1 MKESIKYL
9 VIIGI
14 FLCTYCL
21 YNMNSLATSND
32 SFLTS
37 IDIHN
42 VDEYKEFAINCKAN
56 KGYAGKVINLKSD
69 LDFKGNENNK
79 TPIVEDTFKGIFNG
93 NGHAFKNVYIT
104 NENSNDVAL
113 FEKNEGTIK
122 KVVVESGTII
132 GEYGAGSIAG
142 KNKGL
147 IEQCANYVNIQG
159 GYDVGGI
166 CSWNDGE
173 GVVRYCYN
181 RGNITDLAPG
191 GGGTIGFGGIVGY
204 DYSGSIVSCYNVGIV
219 APEGNGGK
227 SNISG
232 WFWDDEKHYTKNC
245 YYDAKNSLDRDEYF
259 IGLIDLNGPKLLEE
273 LNISQAAFVNGTE
286 NYPTLNMNID
296 INEPTNYLEL
306 KRKELDNQNL
316 TVSESQDLY
325 DDYYQESYKENIY
338 DEEPYE
344 ENVYDDNSYYEYDDN
359 LEDYND
365 EGEHTS
371 TAVMTRVL
379 IVLTFLAIAAV
390 VWILFLLALIVKLER
405 KK

>member
-1 MKESIKYL
+1 M
-9 VIIGI
+9 
-14 FLCTYCL
+14 
-21 YNMNSLATSND
+21 
-32 SFLTS
+32 
-37 IDIHN
+37 
-42 VDEYKEFAINCKAN
+42 
-56 KGYAGKVINLKSD
+56 
-69 LDFKGNENNK
+69 
-79 TPIVEDTFKGIFNG
+79 
-93 NGHAFKNVYIT
+93 
-104 NENSNDVAL
+104 
-113 FEKNEGTIK
+113 
-122 KVVVESGTII
+122 
-132 GEYGAGSIAG
+132 
-142 KNKGL
+142 
-147 IEQCANYVNIQG
+147 
-159 GYDVGGI
+159 
-166 CSWNDGE
+166 
-173 GVVRYCYN
+173 
-181 RGNITDLAPG
+181 
-191 GGGTIGFGGIVGY
+191 
-204 DYSGSIVSCYNVGIV
+204 
-219 APEGNGGK
+219 
-227 SNISG
+227 
-232 WFWDDEKHYTKNC
+232 
-245 YYDAKNSLDRDEYF
+245 DRDEYF

>member
-21 YNMNSLATSND
+21 YNMNSLATSKE

-104 NENSNDVAL
+104 NEDSNDVAL
-113 FEKNEGTIK
+113 FDENEGTIK

-132 GEYGAGSIAG
+132 GEHGAGSIAG

-204 DYSGSIVSCYNVGIV
+204 DYSGSVVSCYNVGIV
-219 APEGNGGK
+219 APERNGSK

-232 WFWDDEKHYTKNC
+232 WFWDDEKHYTNNC
-245 YYDAKNSLDRDEYF
+245 YYDAKNSLDRDKYF
-259 IGLIDLNGPKLLEE
+259 IGLVDMKGQGLIEG
-273 LNISQAAFVNGTE
+273 LNIEKNVFIYSNE
-286 NYPTLNMNID
+286 DYPILNMSID
-296 INEPTNYLEL
+296 IDEPTNYLEL
-306 KRKELDNQNL
+306 KKAERDDEIINIGEIKGLHG
-316 TVSESQDLY
+316 DL
-325 DDYYQESYKENIY
+325 EPSIY

-344 ENVYDDNSYYEYDDN
+344 ENVYDEYDDII
-359 LEDYND
+359 EDD

-390 VWILFLLALIVKLER
+390 VWILFLLALIGKLER